1 MSLVLLEGLDRVGKS
16 TVAEFFQSKGYELVH
31 LSAPK
36 ASDFNAGYTYLDSMV
51 DLLQRGALNDLVI
64 DRTHYGELIW
74 PQIYNRKPLLTS
86 DDFEILREIEESIG
100 VKRILMHDPN
110 TEAHWQRCVDNNEP
124 LTKAQ
129 FTRARSMY
137 STMGQKYGFESI
149 TLPNFAKEFGLDYEI
164 TETTSKQSQP
174 VVQHQTPSDA
184 IDQAGSA
191 QAKSQ
196 SPGSTD
202 QRRLLE
208 KANAINDV
216 LALSRILKN
225 KGPLYDD
232 LESDIR
238 TFLNGKLAAVFG
250 QPESSVLSLTQEE
263 VVFFKAMFKRVK
275 EK

>member
-1 MSLVLLEGLDRVGKS
+1 MSLVLLEGLDRTGKS
-16 TVAEFFQSKGYELVH
+16 TVAEFFQSKGYELIH

-51 DLLQRGALNDLVI
+51 DLLQRGALNDIVV
-64 DRTHYGELIW
+64 DRTHYGELVW
-74 PQIYNRKPLLTS
+74 PQIYNRKPMLG
-86 DDFEILREIEESIG
+86 DDDYEILREIEESIG

-110 TEAHWQRCVDNNEP
+110 VEAHWQRCVDNNEP

-129 FTRARSMY
+129 FTRARSIY

-149 TLPNFAKEFGLDYEI
+149 TLPAFAKEFGLDQSVLAKQEPLLPAVSNEI
-164 TETTSKQSQP
+164 VSKPKS
-174 VVQHQTPSDA
+174 T
-184 IDQAGSA
+184 AG
-191 QAKSQ
+191 KLDKHL
-196 SPGSTD
+196 D
-202 QRRLLE
+202 QRQLLE

-238 TFLNGKLAAVFG
+238 MFLNGKLAAVFG
-250 QPESSVLSLTQEE
+250 NTGNNTSLTPEE
-263 VVFFKAMFKRVK
+263 VVFFKAMYKRVLEK
-275 EK
+275 EN